1 MIEEF
6 SVQND
11 VLAYFNTYPDDD
23 MVLQRFSSK
32 LKYCWKNTAWL
43 TFSSNGKHIV
53 KEV

>member
-11 VLAYFNTYPDDD
+11 VLTYFNTYPDDD
-23 MVLQRFSSK
+23 TVLQRFSSK
-32 LKYCWKNTAWL
+32 LKYAWL

-53 KEV
+53 KKV